1 MKRPLVLLALVWVPF
16 LLIFGFAAPAVV
28 DAVGDSHP
36 HIAFHLLAGSALAA
50 AFVVVRRLLRE
61 PASGVQRVLLRV
73 LLVALPLAVLG
84 NVLELV
90 AAVRRLAEDGWVSRR
105 TEDLFGPEG
114 GLHTLAATLTIPA
127 HMAGMVL
134 TLAVVVTRAV
144 QRRRRL
150 EPVQP
155 G

>member
-1 MKRPLVLLALVWVPF
+1 MKRPLALLALVWVPF
-16 LLIFGFAAPAVV
+16 LLIFGFAAPALV

-36 HIAFHLLAGSALAA
+36 HIAFHLLAGSALVIAFLAA
-50 AFVVVRRLLRE
+50 RRLLRE
-61 PASGVQRVLLRV
+61 SERGAQRVLLRV
-73 LLVALPLAVLG
+73 LLVTLPLAVLG

-105 TEDLFGPEG
+105 TEDLFGSEG
-114 GLHTLAATLTIPA
+114 GLHALAANLTIPA
-127 HMAGMVL
+127 HLSSMVL
-134 TLAVVVTRAV
+134 TLAVVVVHAV